1 MFQAWFLVTC
11 LLKVWGFFYSFIYW
25 KEKNK
30 LLSDNTFFTY
40 SIRKSRLTL
49 NIYSHIDSH
58 QQIIFISDQLLKSL
72 IKKHPKDKNTSF
84 KLSHIVYINF
94 IEHILSSISMQGPL
108 CNEYTL
114 HDQIISPEFEIS
126 VDIQNHSV
134 NHSHLSPTASIFV
147 SNTTSHL
154 YFHLHNVRWEK
165 FVRQIVIHIST
176 LGARS
181 P

>member
-1 MFQAWFLVTC
+1 MSCF
-11 LLKVWGFFYSFIYW
+11 
-25 KEKNK
+25 
-30 LLSDNTFFTY
+30 
-40 SIRKSRLTL
+40 
-49 NIYSHIDSH
+49 
-58 QQIIFISDQLLKSL
+58 
-72 IKKHPKDKNTSF
+72 
-84 KLSHIVYINF
+84 
-94 IEHILSSISMQGPL
+94 SMQVPL

-114 HDQIISPEFEIS
+114 HDQIIIPEFEIS
-126 VDIQNHSV
+126 VDIYNHSV

-176 LGARS
+176 LRARW